1 MLAFMAL
8 CGGLISPRHLL
19 CVLLLGCSLPATAL
33 AAEGAPGGA
42 TAATATQLVTEDSY
56 RGTLAEPH
64 GQSWYRLEVSP
75 GEKTR
80 FSLRGQTSACPVQ
93 ASLVDASGAVLGQI
107 LSTTRE
113 TLAFVVFAPTHATS
127 DTYYLRLALPSGSTC
142 PTSAYLL
149 RQFEP
154 IQSACAPPPSLPPG
168 VSYAC
173 ETPKGETRYSPLP
186 IISSACRGDGRA
198 LRQATAA
205 TKRERR
211 RLAGRRDSRAI
222 LQRLEQNER
231 LLNQR
236 TMHAC
241 GGP

>member
-1 MLAFMAL
+1 MAL
-8 CGGLISPRHLL
+8 CGGLISPRSLL
-19 CVLLLGCSLPATAL
+19 CLLALGCSPPATAL

-42 TAATATQLVTEDSY
+42 TAATSTRLVSEDAY
-56 RGTLAEPH
+56 RGALTPAAR
-64 GQSWYRLEVSP
+64 QSWYRLEVSP

-93 ASLVDASGAVLGQI
+93 ASLVGSSGAVLGQI

-113 TLAFVVFAPTHATS
+113 TLAFVVFAPTHATA
-127 DTYYLRLALPSGSTC
+127 DTYYLRLALPSGSAC

-154 IQSACAPPPSLPPG
+154 LQSVCEPPPNLPPG
-168 VSYAC
+168 VSYGC
-173 ETPKGETRYSPLP
+173 DTPKGETRYGPLP

-211 RLAGRRDSRAI
+211 RLAGRRDARAI
-222 LQRLEQNER
+222 LQRLEQSER